1 MATVSVSN
9 STNTVDRSDS
19 VWNSRF
25 GPAERE
31 RMLDDDST
39 AFRTVSF
46 ELAAI
51 VCLGFLLLGGTS
63 AAILL
68 TSLFAS

>member
-9 STNTVDRSDS
+9 STNIVDRSDS

-31 RMLDDDST
+31 RMLHDDST

-46 ELAAI
+46 ELVAI

-63 AAILL
+63 AGILL
-68 TSLFAS
+68 ASLSAS